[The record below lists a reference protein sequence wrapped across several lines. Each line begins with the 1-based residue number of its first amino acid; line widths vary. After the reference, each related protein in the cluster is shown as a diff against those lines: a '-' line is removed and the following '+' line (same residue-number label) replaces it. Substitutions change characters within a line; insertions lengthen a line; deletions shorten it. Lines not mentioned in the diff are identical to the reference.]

1 MKKSLVK
8 YSLIVV
14 FIVALLFSLSGCTA
28 CAKRGWQEAY
38 DAYTNEK
45 YKDRIVFQSFKA
57 TITQETFDKIKTGFE
72 ILIDVDDFNERYSN
86 YPNVQAAIA
95 VYQTHYFYFVDESI
109 PILEQAGF
117 FNDINENTVIT
128 FTVNSYIGW
137 DGWCYPVFAVAI
149 GEKTYL
155 DFETGKGNVLNYV
168 KQRIEDPL
176 GN

>member
-1 MKKSLVK
+1 MKSKRFKLSLVF
-8 YSLIVV
+8 LFVLVIV
-14 FIVALLFSLSGCTA
+14 FLFSGCTA
-28 CAKRGWQEAY
+28 CAREQWQQVY

-45 YKDRIVFQSFKA
+45 YKDRFVYHNITAEIKDSNVFLY
-57 TITQETFDKIKTGFE
+57 DKKSMFTVYSEPQIEYNYNNKT
-72 ILIDVDDFNERYSN
+72 
-86 YPNVQAAIA
+86 
-95 VYQTHYFYFVDESI
+95 FYFVDESI

-155 DFETGKGNVLNYV
+155 DFETGKENVLNYV